1 MINIDLEEFKE
12 LSKKGNIIPVY
23 QELMAD
29 METPLGIYSR
39 FAEENFSF
47 LLESVASGVNVG
59 QYSFIGSNPRMIFKS
74 FGKEVTIEKL
84 DKSETFVVADS
95 PVEEFRRQMQ
105 KYKSVKVPGLPRFGG
120 GAVGY
125 FSYDII
131 QFFEEIPQEN
141 EDELGMPELYFL
153 LTKSLIAFDHA
164 RHRILVIA
172 NAYCDG
178 SPLEEVYNNAI
189 ETISNIVEKL
199 SKPLPFVPA
208 VPIDNK
214 SLAAVDNKQP
224 PSNYTREEYGAIV
237 EKCKEYIKSGD
248 IIQVVP
254 SQRFSYETKV
264 APISLYRALR
274 CINPS
279 PYMFL
284 LNFGD
289 SALVGTSPE
298 IMVTAVNDDVE
309 VRPIAGTRR
318 RGISEEEDTDLETEL
333 LADKKELAEH
343 TMLVDLGRNDIGRV
357 CKFDSVEVPELMI
370 VEKYSHVMHIVSD
383 VSGKLLPGKDAFDA
397 LAATFPAGTVSGAPK
412 IRAMEIIEEVEK
424 CKRGPYAG
432 AVSYLGYD
440 GNLDSCITIRTVIMK
455 DGKAFIQAGGGIVAD
470 SIPEL
475 EYKET
480 VNKARAMIKAI
491 HLAGELEE
499 NSKKQN

>member
-1 MINIDLEEFKE
+1 MLYPDLNKFKE
-12 LSKKGNIIPVY
+12 LAGKGNVIPVY

-29 METPLGIYSR
+29 METPLGIYAR
-39 FAEENFSF
+39 LAEEKFSF
-47 LLESVASGVNVG
+47 LLESVEGGVNIG
-59 QYSFIGSNPRMIFKS
+59 QYSFIGSNPLLIFKS
-74 FGKEVTIEKL
+74 FGNQVTIDENGS
-84 DKSETFVVADS
+84 SETFTVEDS
-95 PVEEFRRQMQ
+95 PVEEFRRQM
-105 KYKSVKVPGLPRFGG
+105 KKFNAVNIPGIPRFGG

-125 FSYDII
+125 FSYDAV
-131 QFFEEIPQEN
+131 QFFEDIPQEN
-141 EDELGMPELYFL
+141 NDQLGLPELYFM
-153 LTKSLIAFDHA
+153 LTKLLVAFDHA

-178 SPLEEVYNNAI
+178 SDI
-189 ETISNIVEKL
+189 EKIYSDAVDTVSEIVEKL
-199 SKPLPFVPA
+199 SKPLPFTPVE
-208 VPIDNK
+208 PIDNRA
-214 SLAAVDNKQP
+214 LAAVDNKQP
-224 PSNYTREEYGAIV
+224 PSNYSPEEFADIV
-237 EKCKEYIKSGD
+237 ERCKEYVRAGD

-254 SQRFSYETKV
+254 SQRFEYETE
-264 APISLYRALR
+264 ASPISLYRALR

-289 SALVGTSPE
+289 AALVGSSPE
-298 IMVTAVNDDVE
+298 IMVRVENDNVE

-318 RGISEEEDTDLETEL
+318 RGLSEEEDSAMETEL
-333 LADKKELAEH
+333 LADEKERAEH

-357 CKFDSVEVPELMI
+357 CKFNSVEVPELMI

-383 VSGKLLPGKDAFDA
+383 VEGQLLPGKDAFDV

-412 IRAMEIIEEVEK
+412 IRAMEIIEEMEK

-432 AVSYLGYD
+432 AVCYLGYD
-440 GNLDSCITIRTVIMK
+440 GNLDSCITIRTVVMK
-455 DGKAFIQAGGGIVAD
+455 NGKAYIQAGAGIVAD

-491 HLAGELEE
+491 HLAGNLKLEIR
-499 NSKKQN
+499 N

>member
-1 MINIDLEEFKE
+1 MINIDLNKFKE
-12 LSKKGNIIPVY
+12 LAEKGNVIPVY
-23 QELMAD
+23 QELIAD
-29 METPLGIYSR
+29 METPLGIYAR
-39 FAEENFSF
+39 LAEEKFSF
-47 LLESVASGVNVG
+47 LLESVEGGVNVG
-59 QYSFIGSNPRMIFKS
+59 QYSFIGSEPRMIFKS
-74 FGKEVTIEKL
+74 FGNKVTIENYG
-84 DKSETFVVADS
+84 KSETFTVDDS
-95 PVEEFRRQMQ
+95 PVEEFRRQMK
-105 KYKSVKVPGLPRFGG
+105 KYNAVKVPGLPRFGG

-125 FSYDII
+125 FSYDAV

-141 EDELGMPELYFL
+141 EDQLGMPELFFM

-178 SPLEEVYNNAI
+178 SPIEEIYNDAV
-189 ETISNIVEKL
+189 ETVSKIVKKL
-199 SKPLPFVPA
+199 SKPLPFIPVE
-208 VPIDNK
+208 PIDNK
-214 SLAAVDNKQP
+214 ALTAVDNKQP
-224 PSNYTREEYGAIV
+224 PSNYSQKEYFDIV
-237 EKCKEYIKSGD
+237 EKCKEYVKSGD

-254 SQRFSYETKV
+254 SQRFEYET
-264 APISLYRALR
+264 AASPISLYRALR

-289 SALVGTSPE
+289 AALVGSSPE
-298 IMVTAVNDDVE
+298 IMVTLENDDVE

-318 RGISEEEDTDLETEL
+318 RGISEEEDNAMETEL
-333 LADKKELAEH
+333 LADEKERAEH

-357 CKFDSVEVPELMI
+357 CKFNTVEVPELMI

-383 VSGKLLPGKDAFDA
+383 VAGKLLPGKDAFDV

-412 IRAMEIIEEVEK
+412 IRAMEIIEEMEK

-432 AVSYLGYD
+432 SVCYLGYD
-440 GNLDSCITIRTVIMK
+440 GNLDSCITIRTVVMK
-455 DGKAFIQAGGGIVAD
+455 NDKAYIQAGAGIVAD

-491 HLAGELEE
+491 HLAGRLTFDV
-499 NSKKQN
+499 